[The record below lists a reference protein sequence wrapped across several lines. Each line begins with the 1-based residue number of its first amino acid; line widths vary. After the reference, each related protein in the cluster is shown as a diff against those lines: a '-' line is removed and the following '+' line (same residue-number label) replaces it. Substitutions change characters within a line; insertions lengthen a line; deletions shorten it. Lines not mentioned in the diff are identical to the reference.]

1 MRLGCWVFEAGPG
14 VLWLDFGVLSGGHGF
29 QAVAWGSGCGQG
41 FQAVA
46 WRLEAVVWVWG
57 CCWGVGGF
65 AGVLRLFQEIWLYID
80 YQFRGVKC
88 ALPGVATRT
97 KG

>member
-1 MRLGCWVFEAGPG
+1 M
-14 VLWLDFGVLSGGHGF
+14 
-29 QAVAWGSGCGQG
+29 
-41 FQAVA
+41 
-46 WRLEAVVWVWG
+46 EAVVWVWG
-57 CCWGVGGF
+57 CCWGVGGV